1 MANKKLYV
9 ATSADIVG
17 DVTLGENSSVWY
29 QAVIRGD
36 SGPIVIGDN
45 SNVQDGTVIH
55 TGENCPVTVGDYVS
69 IGHRA
74 IIHGCT
80 INDNCVIGMGA
91 ILLNGCVIGKNCMVG
106 AGALVTQGTVIPDGS
121 LVIGFPAKV
130 KRPLSEDELL
140 SLRKNADV
148 YVEEAQAQLKEF

>member
-1 MANKKLYV
+1 MANKKFYV
-9 ATSADIVG
+9 APSADIVG

-130 KRPLSEDELL
+130 KRPLTEDELL